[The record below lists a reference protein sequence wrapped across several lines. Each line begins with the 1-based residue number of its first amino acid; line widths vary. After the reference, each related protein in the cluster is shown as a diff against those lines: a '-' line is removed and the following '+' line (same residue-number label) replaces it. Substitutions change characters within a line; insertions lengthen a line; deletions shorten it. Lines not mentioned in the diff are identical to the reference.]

1 MASSDFASFQ
11 GWMVNYV
18 RDKLNSEYQ
27 AYDAEAEYDSSLTL
41 QENKTNFQNNYPA
54 GTPTSNRQINNQMSK
69 AEWEQEHGKQEV
81 NKERYQD
88 EMNRAKREGY
98 VRKDK
103 NPEAYQAEGNAG
115 KIDFLDKDMREAERT
130 GKYVGHTRYEEE
142 FTEGGGGKVYAS
154 VGGHWEEDKKPS
166 FIEKAKKGVG
176 DYLERR
182 EKSEE
187 IKRASN
193 QQKEAQKEKQRAI
206 KAEQDM
212 KKEQSKLE
220 RLQLERKIR
229 DTKKEAV
236 KEKIAG
242 FKSAVSGGPQGE
254 ALNEEFG
261 KGRQGGGM
269 FSGYGQ
275 QREPRRQYEVTPAF
289 DLDISKPVRTSAER
303 SDNALR
309 DSLDIS
315 KRQPGQ
321 QGGVS
326 MLGGNDRFGLDMF
339 SKPVIGRGPGQST
352 GGQKYKYRTVIEGR
366 NIRRERVPVAGGEP
380 GGFTPPHS
388 SPQQQA
394 FGPSNSLAHS
404 LDVFA
409 NPVRAQH
416 TPSGQY
422 QHGSP
427 GLSGR
432 LDLTSSNG
440 HKFDVAQKMNFGS
453 PKMDFS
459 FRMNTAT
466 PKKNMATPRM
476 SMASP
481 KMNLSPAKL
490 NFGVGKAGGFFGKPG
505 KQKGKKGKPLRFF

>member
-18 RDKLNSEYQ
+18 RDKLNSDYQ

-54 GTPTSNRQINNQMSK
+54 GTPTSNRQINRMDKQY
-69 AEWEQEHGKQEV
+69 EQQADTSETEI

-88 EMNRAKREGY
+88 EMARAKREGY
-98 VRKDK
+98 VK
-103 NPEAYQAEGNAG
+103 NKYHEGTEKQVEFLDRDVAEAEREQAEGRNREPT
-115 KIDFLDKDMREAERT
+115 DFF
-130 GKYVGHTRYEEE
+130 G
-142 FTEGGGGKVYAS
+142 
-154 VGGHWEEDKKPS
+154 
-166 FIEKAKKGVG
+166 KAKKGATE
-176 DYLERR
+176 YLEKR

-339 SKPVIGRGPGQST
+339 SKPVIGRGPGQSA

-366 NIRRERVPVAGGEP
+366 NIRRERVPVAGGEQ

-388 SPQQQA
+388 SPQQQG
-394 FGPSNSLAHS
+394 FGRNPSNALANS

-432 LDLTSSNG
+432 LDLTASNG
-440 HKFDVAQKMNFGS
+440 NRFNVSQKMDFGS
-453 PKMDFS
+453 PKMDFG
-459 FRMNTAT
+459 FKMNTAT
-466 PKKNMATPRM
+466 PKRNMATPRM

-505 KQKGKKGKPLRFF
+505 KQRGKKAKPLRFF

>member
-1 MASSDFASFQ
+1 MSSGDFASFQ

-18 RDKLNSEYQ
+18 RDKLNSDYQ

-54 GTPTSNRQINNQMSK
+54 GTPTSNRQINRMEKQY
-69 AEWEQEHGKQEV
+69 EQQADTSETEI

-88 EMNRAKREGY
+88 EMARAKREGY
-98 VRKDK
+98 VK
-103 NPEAYQAEGNAG
+103 NKYHEGTEKQVEFLDRDVAEAEREQAEGRNREPT
-115 KIDFLDKDMREAERT
+115 DFF
-130 GKYVGHTRYEEE
+130 G
-142 FTEGGGGKVYAS
+142 
-154 VGGHWEEDKKPS
+154 
-166 FIEKAKKGVG
+166 KAKKGATE
-176 DYLERR
+176 YLEKR

-229 DTKKEAV
+229 DTKKESV

-242 FKSAVSGGPQGE
+242 FKSAIGGGAAGE

-261 KGRQGGGM
+261 KGRQGGG
-269 FSGYGQ
+269 YPQ
-275 QREPRRQYEVTPAF
+275 QQPRRQYEVSPAF
-289 DLDISKPVRTSAER
+289 DLDISKSVRSSAEK
-303 SDNALR
+303 SNNSLR

-315 KRQPGQ
+315 KPQTGGK
-321 QGGVS
+321 GGVHMAGS
-326 MLGGNDRFGLDMF
+326 YDKYGLDLF
-339 SKPVIGRGPGQST
+339 AKPVIGRGPGMASGQ
-352 GGQKYKYRTVIEGR
+352 QKYKYRTVIEGR

-440 HKFDVAQKMNFGS
+440 NRFNVSQKMDFGS
-453 PKMDFS
+453 PKMDFG
-459 FRMNTAT
+459 FKMNTAT
-466 PKKNMATPRM
+466 PKRNMATPRM

-505 KQKGKKGKPLRFF
+505 KQKGKKGKTLRFF